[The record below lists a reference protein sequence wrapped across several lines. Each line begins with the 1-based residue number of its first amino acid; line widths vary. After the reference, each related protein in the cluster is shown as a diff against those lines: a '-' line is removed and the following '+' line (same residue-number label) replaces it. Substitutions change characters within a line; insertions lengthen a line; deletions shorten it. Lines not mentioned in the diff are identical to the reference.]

1 MLLLIKSWKKFAHHR
16 TQLSEIK
23 DLLKRIRELEIKTKG
38 LVDGMMAG
46 SYKSKIRGRGI
57 EFSEVREYVL
67 GDDVRHIDWNVTART
82 NKLHVKEFVEE
93 RDLRVYVIFDNSA
106 SNEFGFMKSKKSIGH
121 EVAASIIFSAMKN
134 NDNVGLGIFT
144 DKLEQFVPA
153 RKGRK
158 HSLSLLRTLLAHKP
172 KSIHTNIESS
182 LLQLHHILGQHS
194 VVFII
199 SDYISPNFLRPLK
212 FLKNRHDVVLI
223 NLSDIRESE
232 LPDIGYTMLED
243 IESGEQLMVNT
254 SDTSFRNAFTKNSLE
269 NHEKI
274 KNDIK
279 KLKVE
284 MVNVSEQIPFDTAL
298 RQFFNQRTRR

>member
-1 MLLLIKSWKKFAHHR
+1 
-16 TQLSEIK
+16 LSEIK
-23 DLLKRIRELEIKTKG
+23 ELLKRIRELEIKTKG

-93 RDLRVYVIFDNSA
+93 RDLRVYVIFDYSA
-106 SNEFGFMKSKKSIGH
+106 SNEFGFTKSKKSIGH

-134 NDNVGLGIFT
+134 NDSIGLGIFT
-144 DKLEQFVPA
+144 ETLEQFIPA

-158 HSLSLLRTLLAHKP
+158 HSLTLLRTLLSHKT
-172 KSIHTNIESS
+172 KSNQTNIENS

-194 VVFII
+194 VIFII

-212 FLKNRHDVVLI
+212 FLKNRHDVILV

-243 IESGEQLMVNT
+243 MESGEQLLVNT
-254 SDTSFRNAFTKNSLE
+254 SDSSFRDTFTKNSLE
-269 NHEKI
+269 HTEKI
-274 KNDIK
+274 KNDITK
-279 KLKVE
+279 IKVE
-284 MVNVSEQIPFDTAL
+284 MVNVSEQIPFDMAL
-298 RQFFNQRTRR
+298 RQFFDRRMRR

>member
-1 MLLLIKSWKKFAHHR
+1 M
-16 TQLSEIK
+16 T
-23 DLLKRIRELEIKTKG
+23 
-38 LVDGMMAG
+38 G

-93 RDLRVYVIFDNSA
+93 RDLRVYVIIDYSA
-106 SNEFGFMKSKKSIGH
+106 SNEFGFKKSKQSVGH

-134 NDNVGLGIFT
+134 NDSVGLGIFT
-144 DKLEQFVPA
+144 DTLEQFIPA

-158 HSLSLLRTLLAHKP
+158 HSLTLIRTLLSHKT
-172 KSIHTNIESS
+172 KSKKANIESS
-182 LLQLHHILGQHS
+182 LSQLHHILGQHS
-194 VVFII
+194 VIFII

-212 FLKNRHDVVLI
+212 FLKNRHDVILL

-232 LPDIGYTMLED
+232 LPNIGYTMLED
-243 IESGEQLMVNT
+243 MESGEQLLVNT
-254 SDTSFRNAFTKNSLE
+254 SDSTFRESFTKNSLE
-269 NHEKI
+269 YSEKI
-274 KNDIK
+274 KNDIT

-284 MVNVSEQIPFDTAL
+284 MVDVSEQIPFDMAL
-298 RQFFNQRTRR
+298 RRFFNQRMRR

>member
-1 MLLLIKSWKKFAHHR
+1 VHPRI
-16 TQLSEIK
+16 QLSEIK
-23 DLLKRIRELEIKTKG
+23 ELLKRIRELEIKTKG

-93 RDLRVYVIFDNSA
+93 RDLRVYVIFDYSA
-106 SNEFGFMKSKKSIGH
+106 SSEFGFSKSKKSIGH

-134 NDNVGLGIFT
+134 NDSMGLGIFT
-144 DKLEQFVPA
+144 DRLEQFIPA

-158 HSLSLLRTLLAHKP
+158 HSLTLLRTLLTHKT
-172 KSIHTNIESS
+172 KSKQTDIETS

-194 VVFII
+194 IIFII

-212 FLKNRHDVVLI
+212 FLKNRHDVILV
-223 NLSDIRESE
+223 NLSDVRESK

-243 IESGEQLMVNT
+243 IESGEQLLVNT
-254 SDTSFRNAFTKNSLE
+254 SDMKFRNAFTKNSLE
-269 NHEKI
+269 NSEKI
-274 KNDIK
+274 KNDIR

-284 MVNVSEQIPFDTAL
+284 MVSVSEQIPFDMAL
-298 RQFFNQRTRR
+298 RRFFNQRMRR

>member
-1 MLLLIKSWKKFAHHR
+1 M
-16 TQLSEIK
+16 SEIK
-23 DLLKRIRELEIKTKG
+23 DLLKRIRELELKTKG

-93 RDLRVYVIFDNSA
+93 RDLRVYVIFDYSA
-106 SNEFGFMKSKKSIGH
+106 SNEFGFQKSKKSIGH
-121 EVAASIIFSAMKN
+121 EIAASIIFSAMKN
-134 NDNVGLGIFT
+134 NDSIGLGIFT
-144 DKLEQFVPA
+144 DSLEQFIPA

-158 HSLSLLRTLLAHKP
+158 HSLTLLRTLLSHKT
-172 KSIHTNIESS
+172 KSKQTDIETS

-194 VVFII
+194 IIFII

-212 FLKNRHDVVLI
+212 FLKNRHDVILI
-223 NLSDIRESE
+223 NLSDIRESQ

-243 IESGEQLMVNT
+243 MESGEQLLVNT
-254 SDTSFRNAFTKNSLE
+254 SDVTFRESFTKNSLE
-269 NHEKI
+269 NSEKI
-274 KNDIK
+274 KNDIT

-284 MVNVSEQIPFDTAL
+284 MVDVSEQIPFDMAL
-298 RQFFNQRTRR
+298 RQFFNQRMRR

>member
-1 MLLLIKSWKKFAHHR
+1 MHHR
-16 TQLSEIK
+16 IPLSEIK

-93 RDLRVYVIFDNSA
+93 RDLRVYVIFDYSA
-106 SNEFGFMKSKKSIGH
+106 SNEFGFEKSKKSIGH
-121 EVAASIIFSAMKN
+121 EITASIIFSAMKN
-134 NDNVGLGIFT
+134 NDSIGLGIFT
-144 DKLEQFVPA
+144 DALEQFIPA

-158 HSLSLLRTLLAHKP
+158 HSLTLLRTLLSHKT
-172 KSIHTNIESS
+172 KSKQTDIETS

-194 VVFII
+194 IIFII

-212 FLKNRHDVVLI
+212 FLKNRHDVILI
-223 NLSDIRESE
+223 NLSDIRESQ

-243 IESGEQLMVNT
+243 MESGEQLLVNT
-254 SDTSFRNAFTKNSLE
+254 SDVTFRESFTKNSLE
-269 NHEKI
+269 NSEKI
-274 KNDIK
+274 KNDIT

-284 MVNVSEQIPFDTAL
+284 MVNVSEQIPFDVAL
-298 RQFFNQRTRR
+298 RQFFNQRMRR

>member
-1 MLLLIKSWKKFAHHR
+1 MHHR
-16 TQLSEIK
+16 IPLSEIK

-93 RDLRVYVIFDNSA
+93 RDLRVYVIFDYSA
-106 SNEFGFMKSKKSIGH
+106 SNEFGFEKSKKSIGH
-121 EVAASIIFSAMKN
+121 EIAASIIFSAMKN
-134 NDNVGLGIFT
+134 NDSIGIGIFT
-144 DKLEQFVPA
+144 DALEQFIPA

-158 HSLSLLRTLLAHKP
+158 HSLTLLRTLLSHKT
-172 KSIHTNIESS
+172 KSKQTDIETS

-194 VVFII
+194 IIFII

-212 FLKNRHDVVLI
+212 FLKNRHDVILV
-223 NLSDIRESE
+223 NLSDVRESK

-243 IESGEQLMVNT
+243 IESGEQLLVNT
-254 SDTSFRNAFTKNSLE
+254 SDMKFRNAFTKNSLE
-269 NHEKI
+269 NSEKI
-274 KNDIK
+274 KNDIR

-284 MVNVSEQIPFDTAL
+284 MVSVSEQIPFDMAL
-298 RQFFNQRTRR
+298 RRFFNQRMRR

>member
-1 MLLLIKSWKKFAHHR
+1 M
-16 TQLSEIK
+16 SEIK
-23 DLLKRIRELEIKTKG
+23 ELLKRIRELEIKTKG

-67 GDDVRHIDWNVTART
+67 GDDIRHIDWNVTART

-93 RDLRVYVIFDNSA
+93 RDLRVYVIFDYSA
-106 SNEFGFMKSKKSIGH
+106 SNEFGFTKSKKSIGH

-134 NDNVGLGIFT
+134 NDSVGLGIFT
-144 DKLEQFVPA
+144 DTLEQFIPA

-158 HSLSLLRTLLAHKP
+158 HSLTLLRTLLSHKT
-172 KSIHTNIESS
+172 KSNQTNIENS

-194 VVFII
+194 VIFII

-212 FLKNRHDVVLI
+212 FLKNRHDVILV

-243 IESGEQLMVNT
+243 MESGEQLLVNT
-254 SDTSFRNAFTKNSLE
+254 SDSSFREAFTKNSIE
-269 NHEKI
+269 NSQKI
-274 KNDIK
+274 KNDITK
-279 KLKVE
+279 IKVE
-284 MVNVSEQIPFDTAL
+284 MVNVSEQIPFDMAL
-298 RQFFNQRTRR
+298 RQFFDRRMRR

>member
-1 MLLLIKSWKKFAHHR
+1 M
-16 TQLSEIK
+16 SEIK
-23 DLLKRIRELEIKTKG
+23 ELLKRIRELEIKTKG

-67 GDDVRHIDWNVTART
+67 GDDIRHIDWNVTART

-93 RDLRVYVIFDNSA
+93 RDLRVYVIFDYSA
-106 SNEFGFMKSKKSIGH
+106 SNEFGFTKSKKSIGH

-134 NDNVGLGIFT
+134 NDSVGLGIFT
-144 DKLEQFVPA
+144 DTLEQFIPA

-158 HSLSLLRTLLAHKP
+158 HSLTLLRTLLSHKT
-172 KSIHTNIESS
+172 KSNQTNIENS

-194 VVFII
+194 VIFII

-212 FLKNRHDVVLI
+212 FLKNRHDVILV

-243 IESGEQLMVNT
+243 MESGEQLLVNT
-254 SDTSFRNAFTKNSLE
+254 SDRSFREAFTKNSIE
-269 NHEKI
+269 NSQKI
-274 KNDIK
+274 KNDITK
-279 KLKVE
+279 IKVE
-284 MVNVSEQIPFDTAL
+284 MVNVSEQIPFDMAL
-298 RQFFNQRTRR
+298 RQFFDRRMRR

>member
-1 MLLLIKSWKKFAHHR
+1 M
-16 TQLSEIK
+16 SEIK
-23 DLLKRIRELEIKTKG
+23 ELLKRIRELELKTKG
-38 LVDGMMAG
+38 LVDGMMTG

-93 RDLRVYVIFDNSA
+93 RDLRVYVIIDYSA
-106 SNEFGFMKSKKSIGH
+106 SNEFGFKKSKQSVGH

-134 NDNVGLGIFT
+134 NDSVGLGIFT
-144 DKLEQFVPA
+144 DTLEQFIPA

-158 HSLSLLRTLLAHKP
+158 HSLTLIRTLLSHKT
-172 KSIHTNIESS
+172 KSKKTNIESS
-182 LLQLHHILGQHS
+182 LSQLHHILGQHS
-194 VVFII
+194 VIFII

-212 FLKNRHDVVLI
+212 FLKNRHDVILL

-232 LPDIGYTMLED
+232 LPNIGYTMLED
-243 IESGEQLMVNT
+243 MESGEQLLVNT
-254 SDTSFRNAFTKNSLE
+254 SDSTFRESFTKNSLE
-269 NHEKI
+269 YSEKI
-274 KNDIK
+274 KNDIT

-284 MVNVSEQIPFDTAL
+284 MVDVSEQIPFDMAL
-298 RQFFNQRTRR
+298 RRFFNQRMRR

>member
-1 MLLLIKSWKKFAHHR
+1 MRHR
-16 TQLSEIK
+16 IPLSEIK

-93 RDLRVYVIFDNSA
+93 RDLRVYVIFDYSA
-106 SNEFGFMKSKKSIGH
+106 SNEFGFEKSKKSIGH
-121 EVAASIIFSAMKN
+121 EIAASIIFAAMKN
-134 NDNVGLGIFT
+134 NDSIGLGIFT
-144 DKLEQFVPA
+144 DALEQFIPA

-158 HSLSLLRTLLAHKP
+158 HSLTLLRTLLSHKT
-172 KSIHTNIESS
+172 KSKKTDIETS

-194 VVFII
+194 IIFII

-212 FLKNRHDVVLI
+212 FLKNRHDVILI
-223 NLSDIRESE
+223 NLSDIRESQ

-243 IESGEQLMVNT
+243 MESGEQLLVNT
-254 SDTSFRNAFTKNSLE
+254 SDVTFRESFTKNSLE
-269 NHEKI
+269 NSEKI
-274 KNDIK
+274 KNDIT

-284 MVNVSEQIPFDTAL
+284 MVNVSEQIPFDVAL
-298 RQFFNQRTRR
+298 RQFFNQRMRR

>member
-1 MLLLIKSWKKFAHHR
+1 M
-16 TQLSEIK
+16 SEIK

-57 EFSEVREYVL
+57 EFSEVREYVI

-93 RDLRVYVIFDNSA
+93 RDLRVYVIFDYSK
-106 SNEFGFMKSKKSIGH
+106 SNEFGFTKSKKSIGH

-134 NDNVGLGIFT
+134 NDSIGLGIFT
-144 DKLEQFVPA
+144 DTLEQFIPA

-158 HSLSLLRTLLAHKP
+158 HSMILLRNLLSHKI
-172 KSIHTNIESS
+172 KSKKTDIESS

-199 SDYISPNFLRPLK
+199 SDYISPSFIRPLK
-212 FLKNRHDVVLI
+212 FLNNRHDVILV

-243 IESGEQLMVNT
+243 MESGEQLLVNT
-254 SDTSFRNAFTKNSLE
+254 SDTNFREAFTKNSLE
-269 NHEKI
+269 NSQKI
-274 KNDIK
+274 KNDITK
-279 KLKVE
+279 IKVE
-284 MVNVSEQIPFDTAL
+284 MVNVSEQIPFDKAL
-298 RQFFNQRTRR
+298 RKFFDQRMRR

>member
-1 MLLLIKSWKKFAHHR
+1 M
-16 TQLSEIK
+16 SEIK
-23 DLLKRIRELEIKTKG
+23 ELLKRIRELEIKTKG

-93 RDLRVYVIFDNSA
+93 RDLRVYVIFDYSA
-106 SNEFGFMKSKKSIGH
+106 SNEFGFTKSKKSIGH

-134 NDNVGLGIFT
+134 NDSIGLGIFT
-144 DKLEQFVPA
+144 ETLEQFIPA

-158 HSLSLLRTLLAHKP
+158 HSLTLLRTLLSHKT
-172 KSIHTNIESS
+172 KSNQTNIENS

-194 VVFII
+194 VIFII
-199 SDYISPNFLRPLK
+199 SDYISANFLRPLK
-212 FLKNRHDVVLI
+212 FLKNRHDVILV

-243 IESGEQLMVNT
+243 MESGEQLLVNT
-254 SDTSFRNAFTKNSLE
+254 SDSSFREAFTKNSIE
-269 NHEKI
+269 NSQKI
-274 KNDIK
+274 KNDITK
-279 KLKVE
+279 IKVE
-284 MVNVSEQIPFDTAL
+284 MVSVSEQIPFDMAL
-298 RQFFNQRTRR
+298 RQFFDRRMRR

>member
-1 MLLLIKSWKKFAHHR
+1 MLHR
-16 TQLSEIK
+16 IQLSEIK

-38 LVDGMMAG
+38 LVDGMMTG

-93 RDLRVYVIFDNSA
+93 RDLRVYVIFDYSA
-106 SNEFGFMKSKKSIGH
+106 SNEFGFNKSKKSIGH

-134 NDNVGLGIFT
+134 NDSVGLGIFT
-144 DKLEQFVPA
+144 DTLEQFIPA
-153 RKGRK
+153 RKGRR
-158 HSLSLLRTLLAHKP
+158 HSLTLLRALLSHKT
-172 KSIHTNIESS
+172 KSKKTNIESS
-182 LLQLHHILGQHS
+182 LLQLHHVLGQHS
-194 VVFII
+194 VIFII

-223 NLSDIRESE
+223 NLADIRESE

-243 IESGEQLMVNT
+243 METGEQLLVNT
-254 SDTSFRNAFTKNSLE
+254 SDVNFRDAFTKNSLE
-269 NHEKI
+269 NSQKI
-274 KNDIK
+274 KNDITK
-279 KLKVE
+279 IKVE
-284 MVNVSEQIPFDTAL
+284 MVNVSEQIPFDKAL
-298 RQFFNQRTRR
+298 RQFFEQRIRR

>member
-1 MLLLIKSWKKFAHHR
+1 M
-16 TQLSEIK
+16 SEIK

-38 LVDGMMAG
+38 LVNGIMTG

-93 RDLRVYVIFDNSA
+93 RDLRVYVIFDYSA

-121 EVAASIIFSAMKN
+121 EVAASLMFSAMKN

-144 DKLEQFVPA
+144 NKLEKFIPA

-158 HSLSLLRTLLAHKP
+158 HSLSLLRTLLTYKP
-172 KSIHTNIESS
+172 KNTQTDIEAS

-194 VVFII
+194 VIFII
-199 SDYISPNFLRPLK
+199 SDYISQNFLRPLK
-212 FLKNRHDVVLI
+212 FLKNRHDVILV

-243 IESGEQLMVNT
+243 IESGEQLMINT
-254 SDTSFRNAFTKNSLE
+254 SDTSFRNKFTKNSLE
-269 NHEKI
+269 NYEKI
-274 KNDIK
+274 RNDIT

-284 MVNVSEQIPFDTAL
+284 LVNVSEQVPFDIAL
-298 RQFFNQRTRR
+298 RQFFNQRMRR

>member
-1 MLLLIKSWKKFAHHR
+1 VHPRI
-16 TQLSEIK
+16 QLSEIK
-23 DLLKRIRELEIKTKG
+23 ELLKRIRELEIKTKG

-93 RDLRVYVIFDNSA
+93 RDLRVYVIFDYSA
-106 SNEFGFMKSKKSIGH
+106 SSEFGFSKSKKSIGH

-134 NDNVGLGIFT
+134 NDSMGLGIFT
-144 DKLEQFVPA
+144 DRLEQFIPA

-158 HSLSLLRTLLAHKP
+158 HSLTLLRTLLTHKT
-172 KSIHTNIESS
+172 KSKQTDIETS

-194 VVFII
+194 IIFII

-212 FLKNRHDVVLI
+212 FLKNRHDVILV
-223 NLSDIRESE
+223 NLSDVRESK

-243 IESGEQLMVNT
+243 IESGEQLLVNT
-254 SDTSFRNAFTKNSLE
+254 SDMKFRNAFTKNSLE
-269 NHEKI
+269 NSEKI
-274 KNDIK
+274 KNDIR

-284 MVNVSEQIPFDTAL
+284 MVSVSEQIPFDMAL
-298 RQFFNQRTRR
+298 RQFFNQRMRR

>member
-1 MLLLIKSWKKFAHHR
+1 M
-16 TQLSEIK
+16 SEIK
-23 DLLKRIRELEIKTKG
+23 ELLKRIRELEIKTKG

-67 GDDVRHIDWNVTART
+67 GDDIRHIDWNVTART

-93 RDLRVYVIFDNSA
+93 RDLRVYVIFDYSA
-106 SNEFGFMKSKKSIGH
+106 SNEFGFTKSKKSIGH

-134 NDNVGLGIFT
+134 NDSVGLGIFT
-144 DKLEQFVPA
+144 DTLEQFIPA

-158 HSLSLLRTLLAHKP
+158 HSLTLLRTLLSHKT
-172 KSIHTNIESS
+172 KSNQTNIENS

-194 VVFII
+194 VIFII

-212 FLKNRHDVVLI
+212 FLKNRHDVILV

-243 IESGEQLMVNT
+243 MESGEQLLVNT
-254 SDTSFRNAFTKNSLE
+254 SDRSFREAFTKNSIE
-269 NHEKI
+269 NSQKI
-274 KNDIK
+274 KHDITK
-279 KLKVE
+279 IKVE
-284 MVNVSEQIPFDTAL
+284 MVNVSEQLPFDMAL
-298 RQFFNQRTRR
+298 RQFFDRRMRR

>member
-1 MLLLIKSWKKFAHHR
+1 
-16 TQLSEIK
+16 LSEIK
-23 DLLKRIRELEIKTKG
+23 DLLKRVQELEIKTKG

-57 EFSEVREYVL
+57 EFSEVREYVV

-82 NKLHVKEFVEE
+82 NKLHVKEFIEE
-93 RDLRVYVIFDNSA
+93 RDLRVYVIMDYSA
-106 SNEFGFMKSKKSIGH
+106 SSEFGFTKSKKSIGH

-134 NDNVGLGIFT
+134 NDSIGLGIFT
-144 DKLEQFVPA
+144 DTLEQFIPA

-158 HSLSLLRTLLAHKP
+158 HSMILLRNLLSHKI
-172 KSIHTNIESS
+172 KSKKTDIESS

-199 SDYISPNFLRPLK
+199 SDYISPSFIRPLK
-212 FLKNRHDVVLI
+212 FLNNRHDVILV

-243 IESGEQLMVNT
+243 MESGEQLLVNT
-254 SDTSFRNAFTKNSLE
+254 SDTNFREAFTKNSLE
-269 NHEKI
+269 NSQKI
-274 KNDIK
+274 KNDITK
-279 KLKVE
+279 IKVE
-284 MVNVSEQIPFDTAL
+284 MVNVSEQIPFDKAL
-298 RQFFNQRTRR
+298 RKFFDQRMRR